1 MKSMRTKVIAV
12 VLLGVA
18 VAAALGSG
26 LGLATARVLS
36 NPLVPGM
43 NLVGG
48 PLNSDVPPADYIACL
63 PSNSWRGVY
72 IFDAQTQSW
81 RHYFNTAKGIPAY
94 VNRTDLGGIS
104 VVPRL
109 AGVFILM
116 DQQVDSPRLKD
127 SPSESCN

>member
-1 MKSMRTKVIAV
+1 MKRMRTKMLSVALV
-12 VLLGVA
+12 GVA
-18 VAAALGSG
+18 IAAALGSG
-26 LGLATARVLS
+26 LGLATARVLN
-36 NPLVPGM
+36 NPLVQGM

-48 PLNSDVPPADYIACL
+48 PLSADVPPADYVACL
-63 PSNSWRGVY
+63 PSTSWRGVY

-94 VNRTDLGGIS
+94 VNRTDLGGIA

-116 DQQVDSPRLKD
+116 DQQVNSPRLKD